1 MDKFGKEYVLT
12 QVAMQHQAREIKYF
26 FYSQA
31 FADGFRTTFAIL
43 LPALLGSYFN
53 FFQVGLTI
61 SLGCMCVSLT
71 DAPGPVVHK
80 RNGMLFCSAFI
91 FIVAIITGFARM
103 NVYTLGLEIVATSF
117 FFSMFNVYGTRAA
130 SVGNSGILIM
140 ILTMD
145 SSLSSSEILPHALLI
160 LAGGLFYTAL
170 SLLLHAL
177 RPYRISQRAL
187 GDSLRE
193 IATYLSIKTDF
204 YGVSTSIENNYKRL
218 VEQQITV
225 HEKQEAVRELLFK
238 SRQIVEETTSE
249 GRRLVFV
256 FAEAV
261 DLFEDITATYY
272 DYALLRKQFAESG
285 ALQFINETLKKAAS
299 ELDTIGVAIQSNT
312 GFHPSFD
319 YNEELNGLKNKID
332 HIAPK
337 GEANALVLRK
347 ILVNI
352 RTLFGDLTSI
362 SQYFQKNIT
371 IQRTRLDSRRF
382 VSHQPLDPKIIWD
395 NFSLQSSTFRHA
407 LRVCVACIAGFM
419 VAKFIDYGHHSY
431 WVLLTIAFILKPAFS
446 LTKQRNIQRIVGTL
460 IGGAIG
466 VFILT
471 LTHDK
476 AIHFIFLVLFMLAT
490 YSFMRIKYLIMVI
503 CTTPYILILFSFL
516 GGEYRSV
523 TEERLLDTIVGC
535 VIALSASYFLFP
547 SWEAGQLKKDM
558 EGIVRANANYLQK
571 IIEAL
576 SGHTINL
583 LEYKL
588 ARKDVYLNS
597 ANLSA
602 TFQRMLSEPKS
613 KQGAEK
619 DIHQFVVLNHILFS
633 NTANLSAAVFSKE
646 KRAYPPALIVPGR
659 KALNKLNEIRK
670 KLGEENP
677 GTSEALKKK
686 LPPEQIET
694 ADDLLIKQQLD
705 FIYNLANDLEKTTNA
720 IIG

>member
-1 MDKFGKEYVLT
+1 
-12 QVAMQHQAREIKYF
+12 MQYQAREIKYF

-31 FADGFRTTFAIL
+31 FADGFRTSFAIL
-43 LPALLGSYFN
+43 LPALLGTYFDA
-53 FFQVGLTI
+53 FEIGLTI

-71 DAPGPVVHK
+71 DAPGPVIHK

-91 FIVAIITGFARM
+91 FLVAILTGFARM
-103 NVYTLGLEIVATSF
+103 NIYTLGIEIIVTSF
-117 FFSMFNVYGTRAA
+117 FFSMLNVYGIRAA

-145 SSLSSSEILPHALLI
+145 SSLTPAEILPHALLI
-160 LAGGLFYTAL
+160 LAGGIFYTIL

-193 IATYLSIKTDF
+193 IATYMSIRADF
-204 YGVSTSIENNYKRL
+204 YDTSTNLEENYKRL
-218 VEQQITV
+218 VAQQIIV

-238 SRQIVEETTSE
+238 TRQIVEETTAE

-272 DYALLRKQFAESG
+272 DYALLRKQFSG
-285 ALQFINETLKKAAS
+285 TRALELIYETLKKATV
-299 ELDTIGVAIQSNT
+299 ELDAIGFAIQSNAN
-312 GFHPSFD
+312 FNKSFD
-319 YNEELNGLKNKID
+319 YTEELNDLKKKID
-332 HIAPK
+332 AITPAR
-337 GEANALVLRK
+337 EANALVLRK

-352 RTLFGDLTSI
+352 RKLFTDLTNL
-362 SQYFQKNIT
+362 SQYFQKDIT
-371 IQRTRLDSRRF
+371 VKRARVDSSRF

-395 NFSLQSSTFRHA
+395 NLSFQSSTFRHA
-407 LRVCVACIAGFM
+407 LRVCIACLAGFM
-419 VAKFIDYGHHSY
+419 VAKLIGYGHHSY

-446 LTKQRNIQRIVGTL
+446 LTKQRNIQRVIGTF

-466 VFILT
+466 VVILT
-471 LTHDK
+471 LTQDK
-476 AIHFIFLVLFMLAT
+476 TIHFIFLVLFMLGT
-490 YSFMRIKYLIMVI
+490 YSFMRIKYLVMVI
-503 CTTPYILILFSFL
+503 CTTPYILIFFSFL
-516 GGEYRSV
+516 GGEYKSV
-523 TEERLLDTIVGC
+523 IEERVLDTAIGC
-535 VIALSASYFLFP
+535 AIAFSASYLLFP

-558 EGIVRANANYLQK
+558 QGIVRANANYLQK
-571 IIEAL
+571 ILEAL
-576 SGHTINL
+576 SGYGVNL
-583 LEYKL
+583 LDYKL

-633 NTANLSAAVFSKE
+633 NTANLSAAVFSKDKKTYLPE
-646 KRAYPPALIVPGR
+646 LITPGR
-659 KALNKLNEIRK
+659 KALNKLNDVRK
-670 KLGEENP
+670 KLGDETAMATE
-677 GTSEALKKK
+677 TLKKG
-686 LPPEQIET
+686 LPFEQNAT
-694 ADDLLIKQQLD
+694 ADDLLIEEQLN
-705 FIYNLANDLEKTTNA
+705 FIYNLANDLEKTTNT

>member
-1 MDKFGKEYVLT
+1 MDKFGKEYVFT
-12 QVAMQHQAREIKYF
+12 QVAMRHQAREIRYF

-31 FADGFRTTFAIL
+31 FADGFRTTVAIL
-43 LPALLGSYFN
+43 LPALLGSYLN
-53 FFQVGLTI
+53 FFQIGLTI

-71 DAPGPVVHK
+71 DAPGPAVHK

-91 FIVAIITGFARM
+91 FIVAILTGFARM
-103 NVYTLGLEIVATSF
+103 NVYTLGLEILATSF

-160 LAGGLFYTAL
+160 LAGGVFYTVL
-170 SLLLHAL
+170 SLFLHAL

-193 IATYLSIKTDF
+193 IATYLSIRADF
-204 YGVSTSIENNYKRL
+204 YDVSTNLEANYKRL
-218 VEQQITV
+218 VEQQIIV

-272 DYALLRKQFAESG
+272 DYAQLRKQFADSG
-285 ALQFINETLKKAAS
+285 ALQFINETLKKVAS
-299 ELDTIGVAIQSNT
+299 ELDTVGVSIQSNT

-319 YNEELNGLKNKID
+319 YNDELNGLKDKID
-332 HIAPK
+332 HVAPK

-352 RTLFGDLTSI
+352 RTLFFDLTNI
-362 SQYFQKNIT
+362 IQYFQKDIT
-371 IQRTRLDSRRF
+371 TQRTRVDSRRF
-382 VSHQPLDPKIIWD
+382 VSHQPLDPKVIRD
-395 NFSLQSSTFRHA
+395 NLSLQSSTFRHA
-407 LRVCVACIAGFM
+407 LRVCVACIGGFM

-446 LTKQRNIQRIVGTL
+446 LTKQRNIQRIIGTF

-466 VFILT
+466 VVILT
-471 LTHDK
+471 FTHDK
-476 AIHFIFLVLFMLAT
+476 TIHFVFLVLFMLAT
-490 YSFMRIKYLIMVI
+490 YSFMRIKYLVMVI

-523 TEERLLDTIVGC
+523 TEERLLDTIIGC
-535 VIALSASYFLFP
+535 VIAFSASYFLFP

-571 IIEAL
+571 IVEAL
-576 SGHTINL
+576 SGHSINL
-583 LEYKL
+583 LDYKL
-588 ARKDVYLNS
+588 ARKNVYLNS

-646 KRAYPPALIVPGR
+646 KRAFPQELIIPGK
-659 KALNKLNEIRK
+659 KALNKLNEVRK
-670 KLGEENP
+670 KLGDETATTP
-677 GTSEALKKK
+677 LILKTD
-686 LPPEQIET
+686 LAAGQIET
-694 ADDLLIKQQLD
+694 ADDRLMKEQLD
-705 FIYNLANDLEKTTNA
+705 FINNLANDLEKTTHT